1 MYIQDLINPEK
12 KQGDSKMAQ
21 IRIFKGIMSLPLTI
35 KNLDGTVEKKEGGF
49 RENIHGSIW
58 VAMYGEYMITASV
71 ELNGQFQSKIED
83 FITEQLIKL
92 NETKVGNLEI

>member
-1 MYIQDLINPEK
+1 
-12 KQGDSKMAQ
+12 MAQ
-21 IRIFKGIMSLPLTI
+21 IRILKGIVGLPVTI
-35 KNLDGTVEKKEGGF
+35 HEQNGTVVEKEGGF
-49 RENIHGSIW
+49 REDIRGSIW
-58 VAMYGEYMITASV
+58 VAMYDDYMITASV